1 MTYEEKLLRRKNR
14 IKGSKTDIIYYVVI
28 SIILLMLLVI
38 VVYPIYFILIASF
51 SDPDAVMNGEVLFFP
66 VGLTVNGY
74 KKLMGESL
82 FWRGYL
88 NTLIYTF
95 LGTVFNLIL
104 TIPAGWALSR
114 NYLPCRK
121 LINTILIITMFFGG
135 GLIPYFLLVSTLGL
149 VNNPLILIIGGG
161 VSVYNVF
168 MCKSYFT
175 LNIPKEILEASEIDG
190 SGEIRTFFDMVI
202 PLSKPLISVM
212 FLFYAV
218 GHWNSYIDAL
228 IFIQDE
234 KLFPLQLVLRNI
246 LIVAESTSQAAG
258 DATTILEQ
266 LKIANQIKY
275 ASIIVSSLPIIILY
289 PFIEK
294 YFDQGFL
301 VGTFK

>member
-1 MTYEEKLLRRKNR
+1 
-14 IKGSKTDIIYYVVI
+14 
-28 SIILLMLLVI
+28 
-38 VVYPIYFILIASF
+38 
-51 SDPDAVMNGEVLFFP
+51 
-66 VGLTVNGY
+66 
-74 KKLMGESL
+74 
-82 FWRGYL
+82 
-88 NTLIYTF
+88 
-95 LGTVFNLIL
+95 
-104 TIPAGWALSR
+104 
-114 NYLPCRK
+114 
-121 LINTILIITMFFGG
+121 
-135 GLIPYFLLVSTLGL
+135 
-149 VNNPLILIIGGG
+149 
-161 VSVYNVF
+161 
-168 MCKSYFT
+168 
-175 LNIPKEILEASEIDG
+175 
-190 SGEIRTFFDMVI
+190 MVI

>member
-38 VVYPIYFILIASF
+38 VAYPIYFILIASF

-135 GLIPYFLLVSTLGL
+135 GLIPYFLLVSKLGL

-175 LNIPKEILEASEIDG
+175 LNIPKEIL
-190 SGEIRTFFDMVI
+190 
-202 PLSKPLISVM
+202 
-212 FLFYAV
+212 
-218 GHWNSYIDAL
+218 
-228 IFIQDE
+228 
-234 KLFPLQLVLRNI
+234 
-246 LIVAESTSQAAG
+246 
-258 DATTILEQ
+258 
-266 LKIANQIKY
+266 
-275 ASIIVSSLPIIILY
+275 
-289 PFIEK
+289 
-294 YFDQGFL
+294 
-301 VGTFK
+301 